1 MRRPSLPAH
10 GRPIAL
16 LAGVALSWFAAS
28 IFVAVAADDL
38 ARGAWYGPPQ
48 LAAAHL
54 VGLGALS
61 TAIAAVLLHLG
72 PTMTRAPILF
82 GIWPGALLLTGSWML
97 AMGLWRGVPPLEAV
111 GGAFAALGGLGLAA
125 AIGGLWRE
133 RRGTWSEPRYG
144 LSAGAIWL
152 VVVVVVGVLMVA
164 ERRHPFLGMDRSHLI
179 AAHGAAAVLG
189 WIGSSI
195 VGVGSRMVPMMLMV
209 PPQRLW
215 RARAALAI
223 WQAGVILLVI
233 GLATGTRAGVIA
245 GTLVLPAALVVW
257 FGYLVDAFRRRQ
269 RPPGP
274 AVPQV
279 ALGIACLVA
288 AGVFVIAA
296 PPGRAASAGLVL
308 ALVGFGGG
316 VTTGH
321 LQVLLPTM
329 CWRVRFGGL
338 RRRTGPVP
346 PVAHLAPA
354 GITRPAGMLFAL
366 SLALLGVGL
375 AGALPTVATIG
386 GAVLV
391 ASASCVVGVVAVA
404 LLRPPPRA
412 EPERPAAEVQGRSQE
427 LGQ

>member
-1 MRRPSLPAH
+1 MSRPALSAH

-16 LAGVALSWFAAS
+16 LAGVALSWFAAT

-97 AMGLWRGVPPLEAV
+97 AMGLWRDVAALEAV

-125 AIGGLWRE
+125 AIVGLWRE
-133 RRGTWSEPRYG
+133 RRGTWSEPRFG
-144 LSAGAIWL
+144 LSAGAVWL

-179 AAHGAAAVLG
+179 GAHGAAAVLG
-189 WIGSSI
+189 WIGGSI
-195 VGVGSRMVPMMLMV
+195 IGVGSRMVPMMLMV
-209 PPQRLW
+209 PPQGLW
-215 RARAALAI
+215 RVRATLTM
-223 WQAGVILLVI
+223 WHAGVILVVI
-233 GLATGTRAGVIA
+233 GLATGTRAGIVA
-245 GTLVLPAALVVW
+245 GTLVLSVALVVW
-257 FGYLVDAFRRRQ
+257 FSYLVDAFRRRQ

-279 ALGIACLVA
+279 ALGIACLLA
-288 AGVFVIAA
+288 AGVFVVGA
-296 PPGRAASAGLVL
+296 PTGRAASAGLVF

-329 CWRVRFGGL
+329 CWRIRFGGL

-354 GITRPAGMLFAL
+354 ALTRPAGVLFAV
-366 SLALLGVGL
+366 SLTLLGVGL
-375 AGALPTVATIG
+375 AGSLPTVATIG
-386 GAVLV
+386 GVVLV
-391 ASASCVVGVVAVA
+391 VSAAFVVGVVAVA
-404 LLRPPPRA
+404 LLRPPPGA
-412 EPERPAAEVQGRSQE
+412 AQLRPAPETEGRSRD
-427 LGQ
+427 

>member
-1 MRRPSLPAH
+1 MKTPALSAH
-10 GRPIAL
+10 GRPVAL
-16 LAGVALSWFAAS
+16 LAGVALSWLTAT

-82 GIWPGALLLTGSWML
+82 GAWPGVLLLAGGWML
-97 AMGLWRGVPPLEAV
+97 ALGLWRDIPPLEAV
-111 GGAFAALGGLGLAA
+111 GGGLAALGGLGLAA

-152 VVVVVVGVLMVA
+152 MMVIVVGVLMVA
-164 ERRHPFLGMDRSHLI
+164 ERRHPFLGIDRSHLI
-179 AAHGAAAVLG
+179 GAHGAAAVLG

-195 VGVGSRMVPMMLMV
+195 LGVGSRMVPMMLMV
-209 PPQRLW
+209 PPQGLW
-215 RARAALAI
+215 RARGALAV
-223 WQAGVILLVI
+223 WHAGVILVVI
-233 GLATGTRAGVIA
+233 GLATGTRTGVVA
-245 GTLVLPAALVVW
+245 GTLVLLAALVVW
-257 FGYLVDAFRRRQ
+257 FGYLAEAFRRRQ

-288 AGVFVIAA
+288 AGIFAIVA
-296 PPGRAASAGLVL
+296 PAGRAASAGLVL

-329 CWRVRFGGL
+329 CWRIRFGGL

-354 GITRPAGMLFAL
+354 ALTRPAGVLFAV
-366 SLALLGVGL
+366 SLTLLGVGL
-375 AGALPTVATIG
+375 AGALPSVATAG
-386 GAVLV
+386 GLV
-391 ASASCVVGVVAVA
+391 MVISASFVVGVVAVA

-412 EPERPAAEVQGRSQE
+412 EPGAPRR
-427 LGQ
+427 